1 MPDFS
6 LLTDFHFLR
15 PLWFL
20 GLIPA
25 AICLL
30 IVRKSTQSAGNWE
43 KLIHPQLIPYLLQTD
58 DNNSSGRTPG
68 KFSALLLAWS
78 LFCVGLAGPT
88 WEKLPQPVH
97 REDSALVL
105 ILDLSPSMLAE
116 DMTPSRLVRA
126 RYKLMDILALR
137 QQGFTGLVVYGGEA
151 HAVSPLTE
159 DTDTII
165 NLIPTLHPS
174 LLPEYGSNTEDA
186 LATAIAIAEDGGHS
200 EADLV
205 LITDGVSRSAF
216 ADIRA
221 QLADSPSMR
230 LSILGIGTAQGAPI
244 PMGNGGFVKDRSG
257 AIVIPKLDTAAL
269 QSLAALGGGSYQTV
283 SADDSDINR
292 LIASIEGQLPSAT
305 TELERSFDLW
315 QDQGHWLILLII
327 PLLLL
332 SFRRGLVF
340 TVALPLA
347 LLDPSTAQAS
357 VWQDL
362 WLTADQQG
370 YQAMQQEDPESAAS
384 LFEDR
389 QWQASA
395 AYQSGDYGAAADRY
409 REGNSADAKYNLG
422 NALARLGDLDG
433 AIEAYNQALNLET
446 TMEDALANRELI
458 EQLLKEQQQSQQQQN
473 QDQNQD
479 QSQSQSQNQQSD
491 QSQQGQPQSEQNQQ
505 SQQQSQQAENKDWN
519 EEQSKDQ
526 SRDQSEPASP
536 EQSESQQSESEQK
549 ESEQKESEQKESSQ
563 QQDQSVAENPQDHQ
577 NNPDDQ
583 QSEQNP
589 LQQAES
595 QQTEEQD
602 ELAKQ
607 QQQELE
613 QWLRRVP
620 DDPGGLLRR
629 KFHYQAQQRAREQQ
643 RPKPPNQQE
652 RW

>member
-1 MPDFS
+1 MPD
-6 LLTDFHFLR
+6 LVPLTDFHFLR

-43 KLIHPQLIPYLLQTD
+43 KLIHPQLIPYLLQAD
-58 DNNSSGRTPG
+58 GNNGNGRTPEI
-68 KFSALLLAWS
+68 FSTLLLAWS
-78 LFCVGLAGPT
+78 LFCVGLAGPS

-97 REDSALVL
+97 REESALVL

-116 DMTPSRLVRA
+116 DMTPNRLVRA
-126 RYKLMDILALR
+126 RYKLMDILALL

-159 DTDTII
+159 DTDTIV
-165 NLIPTLHPS
+165 NLVPTLHPS

-186 LATAIAIAEDGGHS
+186 LAAAITLAEDGGHS
-200 EADLV
+200 DADLL

-221 QLADSPSMR
+221 QLNASPSMH
-230 LSILGIGTAQGAPI
+230 LSILGIGTEQGAPI

-257 AIVIPKLDTAAL
+257 AILIPKLDIASL
-269 QSLAALGGGSYQTV
+269 QSLAAMGGGSYQTV

-292 LIASIEGQLPSAT
+292 LLTAIERQLPSVT

-315 QDQGHWLILLII
+315 QDQGYWLILLII

-370 YQAMQQEDPESAAS
+370 YQAMQKEDPESAAA

-409 REGNSADAKYNLG
+409 REGNSADAQYNLG

-433 AIEAYNQALNLET
+433 AIEAYNQALNLEP

-458 EQLLKEQQQSQQQQN
+458 EQLLKEQQQQQSQQQQN
-473 QDQNQD
+473 QGQNQD
-479 QSQSQSQNQQSD
+479 QSQSQNQQSD
-491 QSQQGQPQSEQNQQ
+491 QSQQSQPQSEQNPD
-505 SQQQSQQAENKDWN
+505 SEQQAQNKDVN
-519 EEQSKDQ
+519 QDQSKDQ
-526 SRDQSEPASP
+526 TEPPSP
-536 EQSESQQSESEQK
+536 EQLESQQSESEQE
-549 ESEQKESEQKESSQ
+549 ESEQKASSQ
-563 QQDQSVAENPQDHQ
+563 QPDQSAAEDQQDIQ
-577 NNPDDQ
+577 NNPDEQ